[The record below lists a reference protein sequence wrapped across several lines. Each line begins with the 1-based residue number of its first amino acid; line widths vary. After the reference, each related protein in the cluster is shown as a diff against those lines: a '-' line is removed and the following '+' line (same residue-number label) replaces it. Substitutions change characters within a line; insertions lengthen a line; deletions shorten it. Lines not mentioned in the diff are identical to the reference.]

1 MKEEYTDIPE
11 YYSEDDES
19 EGRKTDFRK
28 AKTLNL
34 EALLREDR
42 NPGLIAQDILEG
54 VFAELD
60 IHRKDYLDRF
70 IDFVYFKVSTGT
82 PYIVHDAYPTKRMSD
97 LELES
102 RIKELINDH
111 LYPDILFPLLKHF
124 ARNIHNSDTN
134 LYLANLVESD
144 DIIRTLFDTYKM
156 FKNDIR
162 VTEPDKRT
170 LNVKRIQQY
179 LARSENIHS
188 SPLDAA
194 CRFKYI
200 LEFLAITRK
209 VDHIYTMDHLL
220 LSENEQASD
229 THL

>member
-1 MKEEYTDIPE
+1 MAEDEYTGMLGDFDQ
-11 YYSEDDES
+11 EDDSS
-19 EGRKTDFRK
+19 ELKSDFRK

-42 NPGLIAQDILEG
+42 NLEFIAQDILEG
-54 VFAELD
+54 GFAELD

-70 IDFVYFKVSTGT
+70 IDFVYFKVSTGI
-82 PYIVHDAYPTKRMSD
+82 PYIIHDAYPAKRMND
-97 LELES
+97 HELES
-102 RIKELINDH
+102 RIRELINEH
-111 LYPDILFPLLKHF
+111 LFPDILFPLLKHF

-134 LYLANLVESD
+134 LYIAFLIESD
-144 DIIRTLFDTYKM
+144 DIIRTLFDTFKM

-200 LEFLAITRK
+200 LEFIAIK
-209 VDHIYTMDHLL
+209 QKIDHIYTMDDLL
-220 LSENEQASD
+220 LSENA
-229 THL
+229 